1 MKSVRPAETGN
12 AVLDALRTAVITGE
26 LLPGTL
32 HSVQTLATQL
42 GVSRTPVREALI
54 KLAQQGMVR
63 FERNRGVRV
72 LQTSLHDLEEVFALR
87 LLLEVPATRRAVQ
100 LLDAAGRRELRRLY
114 HAMERAAAADDEFRM
129 WEHDRRFHRV
139 LLAASGN
146 GRLAEFVDGLRDV
159 VLRRG
164 VSTARASRGLAEI
177 VEEHRVVLGHV
188 EAGDADGAARAMR
201 AHVLHTAELLI
212 AQEAGAPPG
221 SVDIDLGWTAA
232 RSDAGEDT
240 H

>member
-1 MKSVRPAETGN
+1 
-12 AVLDALRTAVITGE
+12 
-26 LLPGTL
+26 
-32 HSVQTLATQL
+32 
-42 GVSRTPVREALI
+42 
-54 KLAQQGMVR
+54 
-63 FERNRGVRV
+63 
-72 LQTSLHDLEEVFALR
+72 
-87 LLLEVPATRRAVQ
+87 
-100 LLDAAGRRELRRLY
+100 
-114 HAMERAAAADDEFRM
+114 MERAAAADDEFRM

-177 VEEHRVVLGHV
+177 VEEHRVVLEYV